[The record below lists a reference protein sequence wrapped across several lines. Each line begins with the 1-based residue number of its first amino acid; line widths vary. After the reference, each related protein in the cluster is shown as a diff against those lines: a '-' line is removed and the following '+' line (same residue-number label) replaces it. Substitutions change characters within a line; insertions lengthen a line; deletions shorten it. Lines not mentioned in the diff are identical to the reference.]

1 MAFGATITLTVNAVA
16 KVLNRINQDNYGSE
30 YSLLTATDSWNLKI
44 RHSTDSVDG
53 DGMTMLRH
61 NVYVEHVTYATA
73 STLQL
78 KETYTAT
85 LRAGKFDGVTAEAYL
100 ASAVATWFL
109 ASSSAVINDLVVGL
123 N

>member
-1 MAFGATITLTVNAVA
+1 MAFGSTITITVNAVA

-44 RHSTDSVDG
+44 RHSTDSPDA

-61 NVYVEHVTYATA
+61 NIYIEHVVYATP
-73 STLQL
+73 STNQT
-78 KETYTAT
+78 KETFTAT
-85 LRAGKFDGVTAEAYL
+85 LRAGKYDGTTAEAHL
-100 ASAVATWFL
+100 ASAMATYML